1 MTSKLFAL
9 RLSGTI
15 FGIVALLHLYRII
28 SGIPVIINDWFLPVW
43 VNIIGFI
50 ATLFLSI
57 WLWWLAKK

>member
-1 MTSKLFAL
+1 MNSKLFAL

-28 SGIPVIINDWFLPVW
+28 SQIPVTIDDWFLPVW